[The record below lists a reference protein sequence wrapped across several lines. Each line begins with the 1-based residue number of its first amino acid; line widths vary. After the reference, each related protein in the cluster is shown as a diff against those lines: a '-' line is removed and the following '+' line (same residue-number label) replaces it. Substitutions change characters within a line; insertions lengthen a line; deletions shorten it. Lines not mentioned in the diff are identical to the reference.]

1 MKKEISEALMDFY
14 NQVLAKE
21 FGDIKKVQSEHGEKF
36 IDVLGHFDSV
46 YKRFDRLEDEYHAV
60 TYGLKR
66 IEDQLDGDLAKRK
79 AIEERFVE
87 LKRQFAGMQLKLEA
101 IEKEIA
107 RPS

>member
-60 TYGLKR
+60 TSDIL
-66 IEDQLDGDLAKRK
+66 IPQEIDLALYTS
-79 AIEERFVE
+79 E
-87 LKRQFAGMQLKLEA
+87 
-101 IEKEIA
+101 
-107 RPS
+107 